1 MSLES
6 QEKLLKVID
15 SSLTLNNPKRIHQI
29 ITNGELQDVVFVYG
43 EDKFLPESVA
53 MKFSKEGFRIVHI
66 EDDSEI
72 YIPREIPVGAPVQ
85 LQPDEVIARYT
96 ELTFDALRTRAV
108 ILPGGEKFIQDGVQS
123 QDIIDFLM
131 GFGDNTPMPEKTIDG
146 EEELGELEDEDG
158 DDLAENFTD
167 KGATDTEQDAEDT
180 DASAPVSEDAE
191 DSQGVDDSVQPPVD
205 NEHVEEGA
213 TLFTEEQI
221 AANA

>member
-1 MSLES
+1 MSLEKS
-6 QEKLLKVID
+6 EKFLKVID

-131 GFGDNTPMPEKTIDG
+131 GKEETIDG

-158 DDLAENFTD
+158 DDLDENFTD
-167 KGATDTEQDAEDT
+167 KGTTDTEQDAEDT
-180 DASAPVSEDAE
+180 DEAANPTTESDEVPAADAE
-191 DSQGVDDSVQPPVD
+191 DTQGELVADGKS
-205 NEHVEEGA
+205 
-213 TLFTEEQI
+213 EEQKEGE
-221 AANA
+221 

>member
-1 MSLES
+1 MSLEKS
-6 QEKLLKVID
+6 EKFLKVID

-131 GFGDNTPMPEKTIDG
+131 GKEETIDG

-158 DDLAENFTD
+158 DDLDENFTD
-167 KGATDTEQDAEDT
+167 KGTTDTEQDAEDI

-191 DSQGVDDSVQPPVD
+191 DTQGELVADGES
-205 NEHVEEGA
+205 EEPKEG
-213 TLFTEEQI
+213 E
-221 AANA
+221 

>member
-66 EDDSEI
+66 EDDAEI

-85 LQPDEVIARYT
+85 LRPDEVIARYT

-123 QDIIDFLM
+123 QDIIDFLI
-131 GFGDNTPMPEKTIDG
+131 GGEPVIDG
-146 EEELGELEDEDG
+146 EEELGELEDEEG
-158 DDLAENFTD
+158 DYLDENFTD
-167 KGATDTEQDAEDT
+167 KGTADTDQDAEDT

-191 DSQGVDDSVQPPVD
+191 DTQGELVADGES
-205 NEHVEEGA
+205 EEPKEG
-213 TLFTEEQI
+213 E
-221 AANA
+221 